1 MAARTRSRA
10 SRTALSASPTTVN
23 AGSPSRMSAS
33 TQTRRA
39 STPSTTKVMT
49 RESISWA
56 LPSAR
61 AARGGRRPP
70 PSARAARGG
79 RRPLPWA
86 RAARGRQRPRGPPGR
101 RQAHAARP
109 GRHERAVRD
118 RRRSAG
124 GRRTSRGG
132 ASERRLEVIEPDE
145 VAGAVDEDGYAVEA
159 QARAVRAVRGLDE
172 PGDGHPAHL
181 GALAGVQ
188 VGERLPG
195 AGQAGL
201 DLGEHERLAVEGHEV
216 ELAEPGAMVTGEH
229 LEAEALE
236 VVRGELLAAAA
247 PGVARVGHRGPTL
260 WRLAERISARVLRM
274 CAEFVTNLRAAEVP
288 SGR

>member
-1 MAARTRSRA
+1 MAARTGSRA

-39 STPSTTKVMT
+39 STPSTAKVMT
-49 RESISWA
+49 RESISRA
-56 LPSAR
+56 LRRAR
-61 AARGGRRPP
+61 AARGRQ
-70 PSARAARGG
+70 
-79 RRPLPWA
+79 RPLPWA

-109 GRHERAVRD
+109 ARHERAAED
-118 RRRSAG
+118 RRRAPG
-124 GRRTSRGG
+124 GRRTSHRG
-132 ASERRLEVIEPDE
+132 ASERRLKVIEPDE
-145 VAGAVDEDGYAVEA
+145 VAGAIDEDGYAVEA
-159 QARAVRAVRGLDE
+159 QAGAVRAGGGLDE

-216 ELAEPGAMVTGEH
+216 ELAEPGAVVTGEH

-288 SGR
+288 SGRRGRLGARW